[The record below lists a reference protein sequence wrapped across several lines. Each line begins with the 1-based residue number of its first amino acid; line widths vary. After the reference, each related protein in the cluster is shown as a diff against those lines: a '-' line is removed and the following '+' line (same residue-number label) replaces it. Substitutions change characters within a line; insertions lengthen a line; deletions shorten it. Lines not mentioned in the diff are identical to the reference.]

1 LSRGWR
7 HLRGKC
13 KSKIHPSRPYNK
25 VSKNCMSE
33 FDSAGALFKS
43 APKSLATLM
52 AQGAERAHLWRA
64 DELGAIFRHQ
74 LSAPILVD
82 LGGLDAATAARLK
95 MLSDAQSLLLKSFAD
110 LLLHATPPIE
120 LLRLAKDFAK
130 ANMDHPE
137 GALPKEVAAVLYY
150 ASISAALTR
159 LDERITQLKDPDLE
173 RGIRWAKDQPWVD
186 KQIQELLVQGLNK
199 LSGAGPGSGGAS

>member
-1 LSRGWR
+1 
-7 HLRGKC
+7 
-13 KSKIHPSRPYNK
+13 
-25 VSKNCMSE
+25 MSE

-43 APKSLATLM
+43 APKSLAALM
-52 AQGAERAHLWRA
+52 AEGAERARLWRV

-82 LGGLDAATAARLK
+82 LGGFDAASAARLK
-95 MLSDAQSLLLKSFAD
+95 MLTEAQNLLLKSFSD
-110 LLLHATPPIE
+110 LLLHAAPPIE

-130 ANMDHPE
+130 ANMDHPN

-159 LDERITQLKDPDLE
+159 LDERISQLQKVELE
-173 RGIRWAKDQPWVD
+173 RGLRWAKDLPWVD
-186 KQIQELLVQGLNK
+186 KQIQQLLGQGLEK
-199 LSGAGPGSGGAS
+199 LSDAGPGSSATL